1 MARLPSPSEFAR
13 GRRNDDVVIGQ
24 PAPSHIARSGEA
36 LAEVADAFTR
46 ASSAPSS
53 ASLRVLDVVI
63 SHADHQ
69 GLLAADLR
77 YFHLP
82 PVDES
87 GAVLDP
93 FEPGRPVRFV
103 FMVNQPVRVQVE
115 SLITSMSS
123 LAARQAKI
131 AQVQAGA
138 EDVTE
143 IDRSMAKT
151 DEVARN
157 EVVDVLRHGWQAAT
171 EYVVRQAISAGFA
184 FRVIYQSATAPTREE
199 VVRRMPALRR
209 AYNAMPTVRDAVDR
223 FVSSIAPRGRIVAP
237 PDVAEAVRAF
247 AQQELGL
254 GAWGRYTAELLR
266 DALVV
271 GNGYLAFGTSEPF
284 MIYNL
289 RPDDAVDVGDEMVA
303 PSASEA
309 PVHALHLCALQ
320 QPDSAYGLGI
330 VELALPYLQ
339 QFDVFNEATA
349 FANQV
354 LATPARA
361 DRHEWARRTLDL
373 AERAADNADAKLRE
387 VFAPMLSLLPE
398 PVANLYFEGRER
410 L

>member
-1 MARLPSPSEFAR
+1 MLRLPLPSEFAR
-13 GRRNDDVVIGQ
+13 GRRDDDVVIGQ
-24 PAPSHIARSGEA
+24 PAASHIARSGEA
-36 LAEVADAFTR
+36 LTEVADAFTR

-53 ASLRVLDVVI
+53 ASPRVLDVVI

-69 GLLAADLR
+69 GFLTADLR
-77 YFHLP
+77 FFHLP
-82 PVDES
+82 PVAEG
-87 GAVLDP
+87 GAVLDS

-103 FMVNQPVRVQVE
+103 FLVNQPVSVQVE
-115 SLITSMSS
+115 SAITSMSS

-143 IDRSMAKT
+143 IDRWMAKS
-151 DEVARN
+151 DDVARN

-171 EYVVRQAISAGFA
+171 EYVVRQAVSAGFT
-184 FRVIYQSATAPTREE
+184 FRVNYQSATAPKREE

-209 AYNAMPTVRDAVDR
+209 AYNSMPTVRDAVDR

-237 PDVAEAVRAF
+237 PEVPEAVRAF
-247 AQQELGL
+247 AQQESSL

-271 GNGYLAFGTSEPF
+271 GNGYLAFDTSAPF
-284 MIYNL
+284 KIYNL
-289 RPDDAVDVGDEMVA
+289 RPDDAVDVGDEMA
-303 PSASEA
+303 SPSSDEA
-309 PVHALHLCALQ
+309 PVHALHLRALQ
-320 QPDSAYGLGI
+320 QPGSAYGLGI

-339 QFDVFNEATA
+339 QLDVFNETAA

-361 DRHEWARRTLDL
+361 DRHDWARRTLGL
-373 AERAADNADAKLRE
+373 AERAADNADAKLRQ

-398 PVANLYFEGRER
+398 PVANLYF
-410 L
+410 